1 MNTPT
6 QAGPGYWS
14 DDVESSEVAQLGL
27 FTHISPW
34 RKIVLWTVACYLI
47 LNTGF
52 EMVRIP
58 PTGAGI
64 PIGELVLVI
73 SLCCINVPTVLSRI
87 ASQVWLLPILVWWGY
102 SFTRCLWDLQVGGA
116 WSFRDASQAIE
127 SLFLIVGFWLVNSP
141 SNIQYFV
148 RWMRRLFWV
157 AICYGLLFPIAP
169 RLQSF
174 SPKLPGMTSTSSAGL
189 FFQMV
194 NTPELMLWAACWLLI
209 DRKSSGFVRGR
220 ELMAGF
226 LVAYAAAFGQSRTI
240 YLGVLTVGVLFFV
253 TGSRLAARW
262 TALLLLGVLMI
273 GAISVSGVEIKGRL
287 GQKISLDFIV
297 NHFEAIT
304 GKSSDEA
311 TESAAGGVPLRI
323 GWWTSIYKKMIQSP
337 EKIAFGLG
345 YGIPLTDFHGNS
357 AIIREPHNSYI
368 SVVARL
374 GVTGMFV
381 WLLMQ
386 GALFLSWRRAYRF
399 AGQMGWDED
408 RGNLLLLLVFN
419 ILVLT
424 TAIGEDAL
432 EKPFYA
438 IPYYLFW
445 GIVLR
450 YGREM
455 RESAAAQFDALP
467 VEALPEESAIG

>member
-1 MNTPT
+1 MNTPSL
-6 QAGPGYWS
+6 AGPGYWS

-27 FTHISPW
+27 FAHISPW

-87 ASQVWLLPILVWWGY
+87 ASQVWLFPILVWWGY

-174 SPKLPGMTSTSSAGL
+174 SPKLPGMGQSSSASL
-189 FFQMV
+189 IFQTTD
-194 NTPELMLWAACWLLI
+194 TPVVMLWAACWLLI

-240 YLGVLTVGVLFFV
+240 YLGVLAVGVLFFV

-297 NHFEAIT
+297 NHFEAIS
-304 GKSSDEA
+304 GNASSGE
-311 TESAAGGVPLRI
+311 TEGAAGGVSQRI
-323 GWWTSIYKKMIQSP
+323 GWWTSIYQRMSNSP
-337 EKIAFGLG
+337 EKISFGLG
-345 YGIPLTDFHGNS
+345 YGIPLTDFHYNGG
-357 AIIREPHNSYI
+357 ALVREPHNSYI

-386 GALFLSWRRAYRF
+386 GALFLSWRRAYRL
-399 AGQMGWDED
+399 AGQMGVQHPGSQHGHWRGCVGETLLCHPLLSFLGD
-408 RGNLLLLLVFN
+408 RLALRPGN
-419 ILVLT
+419 
-424 TAIGEDAL
+424 A
-432 EKPFYA
+432 
-438 IPYYLFW
+438 
-445 GIVLR
+445 
-450 YGREM
+450 
-455 RESAAAQFDALP
+455 
-467 VEALPEESAIG
+467 